1 MKYENLQSLLESSA
15 RGDHA
20 ANIISYPL
28 GSTKTPRTITSS
40 ELLDRAKRNSE
51 ILRAR
56 NGFHGGRVVLIH
68 LSDHLDSIIWCWAV
82 LYAGGLPAMSTPFSN
97 NPEHRVLHIKH
108 LSKTLK
114 DPLCITNMEA
124 IDQFSGQHALQPV
137 TIESLEAPPAAARDS
152 QRKLPSPDD
161 NALLMLTSG
170 STGDAKAVCLS
181 HGQILS
187 AINGKSSVI
196 QLPEGGS
203 FLNWIGTDH
212 VASMIEIHL
221 QALLVGVSQVHV
233 HATDILMDPIEFIR
247 LIEKHRVSRTFAPN
261 FFLARLRTA
270 LESTD
275 VASDWDLSSIR
286 YIASGGEANVTDTCV
301 AVTSLLTK
309 YGAPQRTIIPGFGM
323 TETCAGSIFNTDC
336 PNYDIQNHLELAS
349 VGDCMPG
356 IAMRIT
362 DGPRILPADE
372 TGDLEVKGAA
382 VFKEYF
388 NNEHATAEAFTADG
402 WFKTGDQGFIDASG
416 CLNLAGRAKD
426 TVIVNGVKY
435 NPTDIELALEEAQI
449 PGVTPS
455 FTVCFSSLRPGAQT
469 EEICVIYLPGYTAED
484 STARLDALGAI
495 VKTVILQTG
504 ARPYVL
510 PLDRAVLQKS
520 SLGKLSRSKIKVAFE
535 RGDYKTFEETNS
547 EIVRLQRNVH
557 HQKPMDQTEE
567 LLLKVFLN
575 TLQLGD
581 QDFDVTT
588 SIFETG
594 ITSIELIRLKR
605 NIQEHLDLMSEIPMV
620 TLMTN
625 STIRSLVAALQ
636 EAPSDQRYESTVV
649 LQQQGTKVPL
659 WLIHPG
665 VGEVLVFLNLAKYVR
680 DRPVYALRAR
690 GFNKGERYFE
700 DIDDAITVYHGTI
713 KRKQPHGP
721 YAIAGYS
728 YGSMLAFEVAKRL
741 ESNGDEVG
749 FLGSFNLP
757 PHIKSRMRQ
766 LNWTECILHLSYFL
780 NLVGEKHARQLADE
794 LRSSSKEEVLATVL
808 TNADS
813 HRLAELSLTPLA
825 LLNWANLAF
834 ALQSMATDYEPS
846 NSVAAMD
853 VFYCTPLAIVSSSRQ
868 EWLAEH
874 LSKWSDFCR
883 SQPRFHEVSGE
894 HYTMLGPDHVLG
906 FQKILNKALKGREI

>member
-1 MKYENLQSLLESSA
+1 
-15 RGDHA
+15 
-20 ANIISYPL
+20 
-28 GSTKTPRTITSS
+28 
-40 ELLDRAKRNSE
+40 
-51 ILRAR
+51 
-56 NGFHGGRVVLIH
+56 
-68 LSDHLDSIIWCWAV
+68 
-82 LYAGGLPAMSTPFSN
+82 MSTAFSN
-97 NPEHRVLHIKH
+97 NPEYRVLHIKH
-108 LSKTLK
+108 LSKMLK

-124 IDQFSGQHALQPV
+124 IDQFSGQSALQPV
-137 TIESLEAPPAAARDS
+137 AIESLGAPPAVARDS
-152 QRKLPSPDD
+152 QRKIPSSDD

-181 HGQILS
+181 HGQVLS
-187 AINGKSSVI
+187 AIAGKSSVI
-196 QLPEGGS
+196 RLPEDGS
-203 FLNWIGTDH
+203 FLNWIGMDH
-212 VASMIEIHL
+212 VASMVEIHL

-247 LIEKHRVSRTFAPN
+247 LIGEHRVSRTFAPN

-270 LESTD
+270 LESTG
-275 VASDWDLSSIR
+275 VAHDWDLSRIR
-286 YIASGGEANVTDTCV
+286 YIASGGEANVTDTCA
-301 AVTSLLTK
+301 AVTGLLTK

-349 VGDCMPG
+349 VGHCMPG

-362 DGPRILPADE
+362 DGPRILAADE
-372 TGDLEVKGAA
+372 TGDLEVKGAV

-435 NPTDIELALEEAQI
+435 NPTDIELALEEAKI
-449 PGVTPS
+449 PGVIPS

-469 EEICVIYLPGYTAED
+469 EDICVTYLPGYTAED
-484 STARLDALGAI
+484 TTARLDALGAV

-520 SLGKLSRSKIKVAFE
+520 TLGKLSRSKIKLAFE
-535 RGDYKTFEETNS
+535 RGDYKSFEETNS
-547 EIVRLQRNVH
+547 EIIRLQRTVH
-557 HQKPMDQTEE
+557 HEKPMNQTEE

-588 SIFETG
+588 SVFETG

-605 NIQEHLDLMSEIPMV
+605 SIQEHLDLINEIPMV

-625 STIRSLVAALQ
+625 STIRTLVAALK
-636 EAPSDQRYESTVV
+636 EGPSHQKFEPTVV

-690 GFNKGERYFE
+690 GFNEGETYFK
-700 DIDDAITVYHGTI
+700 DIDDAVTVYHGTI
-713 KRKQPHGP
+713 KRKQPNGP
-721 YAIAGYS
+721 FAIAGYS
-728 YGSMLAFEVAKRL
+728 YGSMLAFEVAKKL
-741 ESNGDEVG
+741 ENNGDEVR
-749 FLGSFNLP
+749 FLGSLNLP

-780 NLVGEKHARQLADE
+780 NLVSEQHARQLADE
-794 LRSSSKEEVLATVL
+794 LRSSSKEEVLAHVL

-813 HRLAELSLTPLA
+813 RRLAGLSLTPLA
-825 LLNWANLAF
+825 LLKWANLAF
-834 ALQSMATDYEPS
+834 ALQGMAIDYEPS
-846 NSVAAMD
+846 HSVAAMD

-874 LSKWSDFCR
+874 LSKWKDFCR
-883 SQPRFHEVSGE
+883 SPPRFHEVSGE
-894 HYTMLGPDHVLG
+894 HYTMLGPDHVFG
-906 FQKILNKALKGREI
+906 FQKILNKALQKRGI

>member
-1 MKYENLQSLLESSA
+1 MNFENLHSLLDSMA
-15 RGDHA
+15 RGDYA
-20 ANIISYPL
+20 AKIISYPL
-28 GSTKTPRTITSS
+28 ANTKAPRIVTYN
-40 ELLDRAKRNSE
+40 ELLDRATRNSE

-56 NGFHGGRVVLIH
+56 NDFHDGKVVLIH
-68 LSDHLDSIIWCWAV
+68 LSDHLDSIIWFWSV

-108 LSKTLK
+108 LSKMLK
-114 DPLCITNMEA
+114 DPLCLTNMKA
-124 IDQFSGQHALQPV
+124 IDQFSGQYSLQPV
-137 TIESLEAPPAAARDS
+137 AIESLGAPPAVARDRH
-152 QRKLPSPDD
+152 RKIPSSND

-181 HGQILS
+181 HGQVLS
-187 AINGKSSVI
+187 AITGKSSI
-196 QLPEGGS
+196 IRLPEDGS
-203 FLNWIGTDH
+203 FLNWIGMDH
-212 VASMIEIHL
+212 VASMVEIHL

-233 HATDILMDPIEFIR
+233 HATDILIDPIEFIR
-247 LIEKHRVSRTFAPN
+247 LIDEHRVSRTFAPN

-270 LESTD
+270 LEVTG
-275 VASDWDLSSIR
+275 VAYGWDLSCIR
-286 YIASGGEANVTDTCV
+286 YIASGGEANVTETCA
-301 AVTSLLTK
+301 AVTSHLSK
-309 YGAPQRTIIPGFGM
+309 YRAPERTIIPGFGM

-336 PNYDIQNHLELAS
+336 PTYDIQNHLEFAS
-349 VGDCMPG
+349 VGGCMPG

-362 DGPRILPADE
+362 DGPKILAAGE
-372 TGDLEVKGAA
+372 TGELEVKGAA

-388 NNEHATAEAFTADG
+388 NNERATVEAFTADG
-402 WFKTGDQGFIDASG
+402 WFKTGDRGLIDASG
-416 CLNLAGRAKD
+416 CLSLAGRAKD

-435 NPTDIELALEEAQI
+435 NPIDIELALEEAKI

-455 FTVCFSSLRPGAQT
+455 FTVCFSSLRPDAQT
-469 EEICVIYLPGYTAED
+469 EDIFVTYLPGYTAED

-495 VKTVILQTG
+495 IKTVILHTG

-520 SLGKLSRSKIKVAFE
+520 TLGKLSRSKIKLAFE
-535 RGDYKTFEETNS
+535 RGDYKTFEEMNS
-547 EIVRLQRNVH
+547 EIIRLHRAVQ
-557 HQKPMDQTEE
+557 HQKPMNQTEE

-588 SIFETG
+588 PVFATG

-605 NIQEHLDLMSEIPMV
+605 NIEEHLDLVSEIPMV

-625 STIRSLVAALQ
+625 STIRSLVAALK
-636 EAPSDQRYESTVV
+636 EAPSDHKYEPIVV
-649 LQQQGTKVPL
+649 LQQQGAKVPL

-665 VGEVLVFLNLAKYVR
+665 VGEVLVFLNLAKYIT

-690 GFNKGERYFE
+690 GFNKGESYFE
-700 DIDDAITVYHGTI
+700 DIDDAVRVYYGAV
-713 KRKQPHGP
+713 KRKQPDGP
-721 YAIAGYS
+721 YALAGYS

-741 ESNGDEVG
+741 ESNGDEVR

-780 NLVGEKHARQLADE
+780 SLMSEKHARQLADE
-794 LRSSSKEEVLATVL
+794 LRSSSKEEVLANVL

-813 HRLAELSLTPLA
+813 LRLVELSLTPVT
-825 LLNWANLAF
+825 LLNWANLAC
-834 ALQSMATDYEPS
+834 ALQSMAINYEPS

-853 VFYCTPLAIVSSSRQ
+853 VFYCTPLALVSSSRQ
-868 EWLAEH
+868 EWFAEH
-874 LSKWSDFCR
+874 LSKWKDFCR
-883 SQPRFHEVSGE
+883 SQPRFHEVPGE
-894 HYTMLGPDHVLG
+894 HYTMLGPDHVFG
-906 FQKILNKALKGREI
+906 FQKILSKALQGRGI